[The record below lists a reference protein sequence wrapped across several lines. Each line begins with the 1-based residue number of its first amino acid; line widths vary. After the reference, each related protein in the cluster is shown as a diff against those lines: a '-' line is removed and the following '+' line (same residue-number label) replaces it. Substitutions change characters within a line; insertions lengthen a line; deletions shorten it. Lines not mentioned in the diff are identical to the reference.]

1 MADVFL
7 LGGCDLEMCVIKR
20 LLEKYNKKFYDKNL
34 KWGAKLSSY
43 KEEIKNHQ
51 NDTIYAIEL
60 ENDLNLKNIVLIDH
74 HNENSSNL
82 SSLEQTAKILNHKL
96 NKFEKMVSVNDS
108 RYIDGMIEKRFKLK
122 DIKKIRHLDRKC
134 QGVSK
139 EEEEKAKKIELKR
152 IMEVDLEHFSP
163 LNDRI
168 FFEKGWK
175 KYIIFND
182 KLTMFYGFDIESL
195 KRILKKEGIEEFF
208 YGGGERGFLGVERK
222 LDKKFLKRIFELKDI
237 ISHHIFMFPF
247 VIEKEKRRDYE
258 KILKEK
264 GWKEK
269 KFNVDVLT
277 YNEAVYFYKHV
288 RDVLFGL
295 EEHNSL
301 KIYEINKEGKYIIQL
316 KNNKIY
322 ELEIEKLS
330 LRVFNNS
337 IGILSFHLNN
347 NEYNA
352 PYDILKINEYGRR
365 IFPQFLDK
373 NDFIETTKNSFLADK
388 ITLIFDNDKIEENF
402 SKFSDD
408 EKLKK
413 LNLKDI
419 DKELIPEFITKF
431 VGNDIKIIL
440 DDRMFVVSFYL
451 DTSKKVL
458 NNLTSFDNGKNEY
471 GYVNN
476 DWWYQYVFVDGNSKT
491 CQSKIMCK
499 RLIKYST
506 YDRWVDYG
514 TLWGISRYSFVGI
527 GTWDLMIIH
536 TKTIYFQIM
545 NLLLL
550 YRAMLVY
557 FSDEVQDIVENI
569 RNDKT
574 NKKEN
579 IRDKSKQLY
588 GDYLKFLNGLY
599 FKEVTAQEQGIELY
613 KKALKIMEIEEY
625 IKDFD
630 REISELDNYIEI
642 EVEKERNEELDK
654 LNKIATI
661 FLPPTFIASF
671 MGMNVGSFSDYEEV
685 KFLLVVIFMFLSM
698 IVSEMIFLRKDRKIT
713 NYLSKKI
720 PFIEKVEKYKYW
732 FLAIIVV
739 GLILTGLIGGK

>member
-1 MADVFL
+1 MADIFL
-7 LGGCDLEMCVIKR
+7 LGGCDLEMCVIKK
-20 LLEKYNKKFYDKNL
+20 LLKKYNKKFYDKNL

-43 KEEIKNHQ
+43 KEEINNHQ
-51 NDTIYAIEL
+51 NDTVYAIEL

-74 HNENSSNL
+74 HNENSSNP
-82 SSLEQTAKILNHKL
+82 SSLEQIAKILNHKL

-108 RYIDGMIEKRFKLK
+108 RYIDGMIEECFKLK

-139 EEEEKAKKIELKR
+139 EEEEKVKKIELKR
-152 IMEVDLEHFSP
+152 VMEVDLEHFSP

-168 FFEKGWK
+168 FFEKGWR

-182 KLTMFYGFDIESL
+182 KLTMFYGFDIETL
-195 KRILKKEGIEEFF
+195 KKILKKEGIGEFF
-208 YGGGERGFLGVERK
+208 YGGGKRGFLGVEKK
-222 LDKKFLKRIFELKDI
+222 LDKKLLERIFKLKDI
-237 ISHHIFMFPF
+237 ISHHILMFPF
-247 VIEKEKRRDYE
+247 VIDKENRKDYE
-258 KILKEK
+258 NILKEK

-316 KNNKIY
+316 KNSKIY

-330 LRVFNNS
+330 LRIFNKS

-347 NEYNA
+347 YEYNA

-365 IFPQFLDK
+365 IFPQFLDE
-373 NDFIETTKNSFLADK
+373 NNFIETTKNSFLADK
-388 ITLIFDNDKIEENF
+388 ITLIFNNEKIEENF
-402 SKFSDD
+402 SKFSSE

-451 DTSKKVL
+451 DTYKRVL
-458 NNLTSFDNGKNEY
+458 DNLVSFDNGKNDYE
-471 GYVNN
+471 YVNN
-476 DWWYQYVFVDGNSKT
+476 DWWYKYVFVDGNSKT
-491 CQSKIMCK
+491 CQSQIMCK
-499 RLIKYST
+499 RLIKHST

-527 GTWDLMIIH
+527 GTWDLMMIH

-569 RNDKT
+569 RNDKP

-630 REISELDNYIEI
+630 REISELDNYIEMEI
-642 EVEKERNEELDK
+642 EKERNKELDK

-671 MGMNVGSFSDYEEV
+671 MGMNVGHFDNNDTY
-685 KFLLVVIFMFLSM
+685 KFIVVVGLM
-698 IVSEMIFLRKDRKIT
+698 IISVVSAIIFLPKEDKEKTNLRKSENWI
-713 NYLSKKI
+713 I
-720 PFIEKVEKYKYW
+720 FFIG
-732 FLAIIVV
+732 IIIFVV
-739 GLILTGLIGGK
+739 LILTGLIGGK